1 VEQVKRSAFAGAGKR
16 ARTVIDVSPVS
27 RDNPFRRERM
37 QRLKGLVEAVIAEK
51 GACKIIDIGGTVGF
65 WETWEHLLDF
75 SKVTIDCVNVAP
87 ADATGHLPIRMLVGD
102 ARDLTFAADNA
113 YDVAFSN
120 SVIEHVGLWHDME
133 RMAAE
138 VRRVASRY
146 LVQTPYFWFP
156 IEPHARTPLI
166 HWLPESWKYRIV
178 MRRKCGFWERQDS
191 VAGAVRTVQSAI
203 MLDIRQMRALFP
215 DADLHKER
223 FCGLIKSLVAVK
235 G

>member
-1 VEQVKRSAFAGAGKR
+1 MEQVKRSAFSEAGKR
-16 ARTVIDVSPVS
+16 ARAVIDVSPVS

-37 QRLKGLVEAVIAEK
+37 QRLKGLVKAVIAEK
-51 GACKIIDIGGTVGF
+51 GSCKIIDIGGTVGF

-75 SKVTIDCVNVAP
+75 SRVTIDCVNVAP
-87 ADATGHLPIRMLVGD
+87 ADATGSLPVRMLVGD

-133 RMAAE
+133 RMAGE
-138 VRRVASRY
+138 VRRVAPRY

-166 HWLPESWKYRIV
+166 HWMPELWKYRIV
-178 MRRKCGFWERQDS
+178 MCRKCGFWERQDS

-203 MLDIRQMRALFP
+203 MLDIRQMRTLFP
-215 DADLHKER
+215 DAELHKER
-223 FCGLIKSLVAVK
+223 FCGLIKSLVALK